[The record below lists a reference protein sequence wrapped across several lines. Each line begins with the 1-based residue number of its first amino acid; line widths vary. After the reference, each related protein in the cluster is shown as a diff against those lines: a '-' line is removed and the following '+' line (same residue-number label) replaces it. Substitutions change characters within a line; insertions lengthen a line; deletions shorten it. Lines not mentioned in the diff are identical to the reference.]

1 MKYKMVMDGATER
14 ITSTAGHI
22 MILTNEFKEVPTIL
36 EPEARKVG
44 AVSEE
49 QFLAIQGQMK
59 ATAGGGSAPP
69 AVDRKEREDLIELAI
84 NELID
89 EANPGN
95 MTKAGRPKV
104 EAVEAKTGLEDV
116 KAKEIE
122 DVWAR
127 ITGDNF

>member
-1 MKYKMVMDGATER
+1 MRYKMITPGGQER

-22 MILTNEFKEVPTIL
+22 MILTDEFKEVPPIL

-49 QFLAIQGQMK
+49 QFNAIRGQMMS
-59 ATAGGGSAPP
+59 TSSDSSAPP
-69 AVDRKEREDLIELAI
+69 SVKQDRAELIELAI

-89 EANPGN
+89 EANPSN
-95 MTKAGRPKV
+95 MTKSGRPKV
-104 EAVEAKTGLEDV
+104 EAVEAKTGLDDI

-127 ITGDNF
+127 VTGDNF